1 MAEQEPLDQEQAEQD
16 EEVEAS
22 AEAHAEEDLAEEEAE
37 EEDLGEEN
45 DDEAGSLARKL
56 SDERLRSVIES
67 LIFASPKPLA
77 LTSISNLLRPV
88 ARKRVRE
95 MLDAMIAEGAEREL
109 AGTHGFVLK
118 EVAGG
123 YHYRTVADN
132 APWLKKLQKTRPWR
146 LTQATLEVLAIV
158 AYKQPIT
165 RGEVEQL
172 RGVDSSAVMTKLI
185 ERRLIQPAG
194 RKEVPGWPMMY
205 ATTPTF
211 LEFFG
216 LKTLKDLPTLREI
229 KELTELEDEVEVP
242 EELRAFEE
250 ERRKQIEAEQDGL
263 LEDDDE
269 YERMAA
275 EREDGEASEGDEA
288 SEDEE
293 GKGVS
298 FNDLSGDEDPEHA
311 DASDD
316 EDAEE
321 DDSDDEDSE
330 EDDSEEDEDFED
342 EEDPREEE

>member
-1 MAEQEPLDQEQAEQD
+1 MAEQEPLDEEHAEQS
-16 EEVEAS
+16 EEAQTS
-22 AEAHAEEDLAEEEAE
+22 AESAHAEEDLAEEEAE
-37 EEDLGEEN
+37 EEDLGEES
-45 DDEAGSLARKL
+45 DDEAGGLARRL

-77 LTSISNLLRPV
+77 LTSIANLLRPV
-88 ARKRVRE
+88 KRKRVRE
-95 MLDAMIAEGAEREL
+95 VLDAIIAEGAEREL

-205 ATTPTF
+205 ATTPSF

-229 KELTELEDEVEVP
+229 KEITDLEDEVEVP

-250 ERRKQIEAEQDGL
+250 ERRKQLEAEQDGL

-275 EREDGEASEGDEA
+275 ERGEGEEAPEDGEASE
-288 SEDEE
+288 DEE
-293 GKGVS
+293 ESKGVS
-298 FNDLSGDEDPEHA
+298 FDDLSGDEDAERA

-316 EDAEE
+316 EDAA
-321 DDSDDEDSE
+321 DDEDFE